1 MPFCDTMIYMNKKH
15 ITAPEAE
22 RLVSWYEQNR
32 RSLPWRDTGDPYHV
46 WISEIMLQQTR
57 IEAVRDKYIQFVREL
72 PDIAALSACEDD
84 RLMRLW
90 EGLGYYSRARSLKK
104 CAVVLMNEYDGR
116 LPADFQALLKL
127 PGIGPYT
134 AGAIAS
140 IAFHLP
146 CPAVDGNVLRI
157 LARVFAEKGDIR
169 DEVVKRR
176 LTETISDV
184 YTSSIDPAL
193 FNQGLMELGQTVC
206 LPNGI
211 PHCEECP
218 WSDLCLAK
226 EKNLISAL
234 PYRSPLK
241 KRRIVERTLLVVRD
255 GRHFLLHKRPDTGL
269 LAGLYEFIGYDT
281 RLSSKE
287 ALKAAEMLSLKPLR
301 IKTLPDAKHIFTHLE
316 WHMRAYEITVEQISS
331 LPDET
336 YILADKKELA
346 GLAVPSAFKTYTDW
360 YALRDQDS

>member
-1 MPFCDTMIYMNKKH
+1 MIYMNRKR
-15 ITAPEAE
+15 ITSQEAD
-22 RLVSWYEQNR
+22 RLVRWYERNR
-32 RSLPWRDTGDPYHV
+32 RPLPWRDTGDPYHV

-72 PDIAALSACEDD
+72 PDIPALAAYEDD

-104 CAVVLMNEYDGR
+104 CAVVLMKEYGGR
-116 LPADFQALLKL
+116 LPADYQALRKL

-146 CPAVDGNVLRI
+146 FPAVDGNVLRI
-157 LARVFAEKGDIR
+157 LARIFAEKGDIH
-169 DEVVKRR
+169 DVTIKKR
-176 LTETISDV
+176 LEDTILDV
-184 YTSSIDPAL
+184 YKGKMDPAL

-206 LPNGI
+206 LPNGM
-211 PHCEECP
+211 PRCETCP
-218 WSDLCLAK
+218 WAEFCQAK
-226 EKNLISAL
+226 EKNLISEI

-241 KRRIVERTLLVVRD
+241 QRRIVQRTLLIIRD
-255 GRHFLLHKRPDTGL
+255 GRQFLLHKRPAAGL
-269 LAGLYEFIGYDT
+269 LGGLYEFVGYDSD
-281 RLSSKE
+281 LSFKE
-287 ALKAAEMLSLKPLR
+287 ARKEAEKLSLKPLR
-301 IKTLPDAKHIFTHLE
+301 IKALPDSRHIFSHLE
-316 WHMRAYEITVEQISS
+316 WHMKAYEITVEQISCRM
-331 LPDET
+331 DES

-346 GLAVPSAFKTYTDW
+346 QLAVPSAFKTYTDW